1 MEHLSFRV
9 HTGSAGTWMPAG
21 FKKNGRQLHLGRLE
35 MDHPHCPLGAWNLLV
50 TRIPF
55 SLNDPLYIVQCVFG
69 KCFIQAT
76 VKIYGS
82 VKQTL
87 KVKINQSFKSSFSR
101 FSHLVGLT
109 GFIISMVI

>member
-1 MEHLSFRV
+1 
-9 HTGSAGTWMPAG
+9 
-21 FKKNGRQLHLGRLE
+21 

-50 TRIPF
+50 ARIPF
-55 SLNDPLYIVQCVFG
+55 SLNDPLYIVHCVFG

-82 VKQTL
+82 AKQTL
-87 KVKINQSFKSSFSR
+87 KVKINQSFKSSFFR

-109 GFIISMVI
+109 GFIIRMVI